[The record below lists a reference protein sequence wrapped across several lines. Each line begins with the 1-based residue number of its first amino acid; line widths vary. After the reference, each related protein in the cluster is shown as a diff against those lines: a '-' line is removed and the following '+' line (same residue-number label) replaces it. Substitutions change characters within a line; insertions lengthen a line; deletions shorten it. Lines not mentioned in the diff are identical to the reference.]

1 MKRSQQITMSLAPPI
16 KARVNDPRWLDV
28 SDLAAGIG
36 FAGKVLLSVALS
48 DALEPIATELDGDYD
63 QRLYDALW
71 QAHFQLVR
79 DQVRSITFNFSFQR
93 AGWKPGETTD
103 IRLRLR
109 VETWQEAVVV
119 GLLDDF

>member
-1 MKRSQQITMSLAPPI
+1 MKRSQQITVSLAPPI

-28 SDLAAGIG
+28 GDIARGVG
-36 FAGKVLLSVALS
+36 FTGKVAISAALS
-48 DALEPIATELDGDYD
+48 DALEPVAAEREDSYD
-63 QRLYDALW
+63 QRVYDTLW

-79 DQVRSITFNFSFQR
+79 DQLRSTTFNFSFQR
-93 AGWKPGETTD
+93 ADWKPSETTD

-109 VETWQEAVVV
+109 VATWQEAVVI

>member
-1 MKRSQQITMSLAPPI
+1 MKRFQQITMSLAPPI

-28 SDLAAGIG
+28 SDIARGVG
-36 FAGKVLLSVALS
+36 FTAKVEISAALS
-48 DALEPIATELDGDYD
+48 DALEPTATEAEDSYD

-71 QAHFQLVR
+71 QAHFQLAR
-79 DQVRSITFNFSFQR
+79 DQVRSITFNFTFQR
-93 AGWKPGETTD
+93 AGWKPGETIE

-109 VETWQEAVVV
+109 VETWQEAVVI